1 MHFSTNSESVPV
13 SGAPLEVAVGVL
25 RRGDGA
31 VLLGRR
37 PAGGHLAGYWEF
49 PGGKLEAGETPLQ
62 ALARELHEELGIEV
76 DAAAPLMRRHH
87 HYPASAEHPGR
98 RVVLHTFEVTAW
110 HGEPRGRLSQA
121 LRWSVPQAIDPADL
135 PAANGPL
142 LTAARLPDVYAIS
155 GSVDA
160 DREAFLQRVR
170 RLPSRGVRLLCLRC
184 PGLAPDAYRALAAAV
199 IGVARPLG
207 VAVMLHGDGAG
218 LAALAVT
225 LGAAGVHLPA
235 RALRTGAGRTLP
247 GALWLAASCH
257 DADELA
263 AAAAAGCDF
272 AVLSPVAV
280 TASHPQQAPLGWAR
294 FEALLETA
302 ELPVYALGGMRP
314 DDAAL
319 ARRHGGR
326 GVAVLRAVWD

>member
-1 MHFSTNSESVPV
+1 VHFFTNSESISV

-62 ALARELHEELGIEV
+62 ALARELHEELGIVV
-76 DAAAPLMRRHH
+76 DAAAPLVRRHH
-87 HYPASAEHPGR
+87 HYPASADHPER

-110 HGEPRGRLSQA
+110 HGEPRGRLGQA
-121 LRWSVPQAIDPADL
+121 LRWSAPHAIDPADL

-142 LTAARLPDVYAIS
+142 LTAVRLPDVYAIS
-155 GSVDA
+155 GGVDA

-207 VAVMLHGDGAG
+207 VAVMLHGDDAG

-302 ELPVYALGGMRP
+302 ALPVYALGGMRP